1 MNFCDLIDKYIITIP
16 MIQRDYAQGR
26 ESAAEKNIRKELLSD
41 IDKNINTGLHLDFI
55 YGSVEKLDSQDLFI
69 PLDGQQRLTT
79 LFLLHWYVAARG
91 KYLNEK
97 DKLKKFRYETR
108 ISSTDFIAAL
118 VDSIG
123 SITVENTSKKNLS
136 EKIKDCT
143 WFFSSWEHDPTVS
156 AMLVMLDAIHEKFCG
171 KIDSLV
177 NLNKITFDFINL
189 DDFKLT
195 DDLYIKMNARGVP
208 LTPFENFKSKFEK
221 LLLSDKLEKETFKEE
236 SKKHSLKDYFSN
248 KIETDWVE
256 NFWKYAEEKEICD
269 IKYLTIDKSFMRFF
283 WYITEMLYFKSGNF
297 LKSNSGK
304 LKIPNFKYD
313 HDGDPDIDYAVVD
326 EVYDGHPR
334 NIHCLFKILNKIEII
349 KSLIDRTLSHEH
361 QERKVSLFTKDFD
374 LLAKVMKTEKGT
386 ERIDHQSKL
395 ILFAIINYVYH
406 DFDEKKLGDD
416 HLHDLVRVIRNL
428 LIRVRK
434 QSGIS
439 FSSDLKDEKMHDC
452 INVICRLTCDE
463 SVYMTLKDKPHEYFL
478 INKESL
484 YSVQSEI
491 KKAKLI
497 TQYPAL
503 RDVIF
508 KLEDHPEV
516 KGAIHNFMP
525 EIEESFSSE
534 FIVTFQKRV
543 KSFDEIWSQ
552 NCSLILR
559 ALLSLEEYQIWING
573 SKLHG
578 LWFFGSKNNWNV
590 ILAYYIDSKAEYG
603 LKNKNFLVNFLDKY
617 SAIDSNLSPM
627 ERLDEIIFQYL
638 KEECKKNAFSRRWRY
653 YFVKYKN
660 ITCEYSNIYS
670 WGGSFK
676 IRELGGDNLRSY
688 HVNPYVKTVW
698 DIITNNNRIL
708 CVRNKNNKEVRVFKY
723 SSYVQYAT
731 ESPLFLID
739 DIELFCE
746 ENGWRVEIA
755 NIPAHNNTCFI
766 DCWLIVNLP
775 NIQIEAGKTWLKPTE
790 TMDMIEVAVAFICE
804 LYQLE
809 NPLDK
814 NKVVDSY
821 AEVVA

>member
-1 MNFCDLIDKYIITIP
+1 MNFCELIDKYTVTIP

-26 ESAAEKNIRKELLSD
+26 KSEERIREEILSCMVEK
-41 IDKNINTGLHLDFI
+41 IDTGLHLDFI
-55 YGSVEKLDSQDLFI
+55 YGSVDEKLLIFT

-79 LFLLHWYVAARG
+79 LFLLHWYVAA
-91 KYLNEK
+91 KNNHLNEK

-108 ISSTDFIAAL
+108 ISSTDFIAVL

-123 SITVENTSKKNLS
+123 SITIKNTSKKKLS

-143 WFFSSWEHDPTVS
+143 WFFLSWEYDPTIS
-156 AMLVMLDAIHEKFCG
+156 AMLVMLDAIHEKFSG
-171 KIDSLV
+171 KTNSLV

-221 LLLSDKLEKETFKEE
+221 ILLSNKLESEIFEGEK
-236 SKKHSLKDYFSN
+236 LKDYFSD
-248 KIETDWVE
+248 KVETSWVE
-256 NFWKYAEEKEICD
+256 SFWEYADKKEIHDKEVCNFE
-269 IKYLTIDKSFMRFF
+269 YLTIDKPFMRFF
-283 WYITEMLYFKSGNF
+283 WYITEMLYFKN
-297 LKSNSGK
+297 LNDKSDTRK
-304 LKIPNFKYD
+304 FPDFEKIDLNNY
-313 HDGDPDIDYAVVD
+313 PDINYKVIEDIYND
-326 EVYDGHPR
+326 NPE
-334 NIHCLFKILNKIEII
+334 NIKYLFKSLDNIKEI
-349 KSLIDRTLSHEH
+349 SNLAERVLSAGR
-361 QERKVSLFTKDFD
+361 QGWVSLFRKKGGNAELLKDVVYTGK
-374 LLAKVMKTEKGT
+374 LNGQE
-386 ERIDHQSKL
+386 KL
-395 ILFAIINYVYH
+395 ILFTIVNYVH
-406 DFDEKKLGDD
+406 DGFDRNNSDYN
-416 HLHDLVRVIRNL
+416 HPHDLVRVIRNL

-439 FSSDLKDEKMHDC
+439 FSSDLNDEKMHDC

-463 SVYMTLKDKPHEYFL
+463 NVYKTLEDKPHEYFL
-478 INKESL
+478 INNEQL

-497 TQYPAL
+497 MQYPEL
-503 RDVIF
+503 RGAIF
-508 KLEDHPEV
+508 KLEDHLEV

-525 EIEESFSSE
+525 ETEEIFSSE
-534 FIVTFQKRV
+534 FVVNFQQRA

-552 NCSLILR
+552 DCSLILR

-638 KEECKKNAFSRRWRY
+638 KEECKINAFSRKWRY

-739 DIELFCE
+739 DIESFCE
-746 ENGWRVEIA
+746 EKGWRIELPNLTIHKNA
-755 NIPAHNNTCFI
+755 CFI
-766 DCWLIVNLP
+766 DWLITNMSS
-775 NIQIEAGKTWLKPTE
+775 IQIEAGKVWLKPTE
-790 TMDMIEVAVAFICE
+790 TMDMIEVAVTFICD

-814 NKVVDSY
+814 NKLVDSDTGG
-821 AEVVA
+821 AA

>member
-1 MNFCDLIDKYIITIP
+1 MNFCELIEKYTITIP

-26 ESAAEKNIRKELLSD
+26 KSAAEGNIRRELLSD
-41 IDKNINTGLHLDFI
+41 VDKNINTGLHLDFI
-55 YGSVEKLDSQDLFI
+55 YGSVDEKLLIFT

-79 LFLLHWYVAARG
+79 LFLLHWYVAARNN
-91 KYLNEK
+91 YLNDNEK
-97 DKLKKFRYETR
+97 NRLTKFRYETR

-156 AMLVMLDAIHEKFCG
+156 AMLVILDAIHEKFCG

-177 NLNKITFDFINL
+177 NINKLTFDFINL

-221 LLLSDKLEKETFKEE
+221 LLLSDKLKKETFEE
-236 SKKHSLKDYFSN
+236 NPKKYFLKDYFSN

-256 NFWKYAEEKEICD
+256 NLWEYVEEKEICD
-269 IKYLTIDKSFMRFF
+269 LKYLTIDKSFMRFF

-304 LKIPNFKYD
+304 LKIHNFKYD

-326 EVYDGHPR
+326 EVYDGNLG
-334 NIHCLFKILNKIEII
+334 NIHYLFKILNKIKII
-349 KSLIDRTLSHEH
+349 KSLIDGVLSYEH
-361 QERKVSLFTKDFD
+361 QEGKVSLFTKNFD

-416 HLHDLVRVIRNL
+416 HLHDLVRVVRNL
-428 LIRVRK
+428 LVRVRK

-439 FSSDLKDEKMHDC
+439 FFSDLNDEKMYNC
-452 INVICRLTCDE
+452 INVMRSLTCDGN
-463 SVYMTLKDKPHEYFL
+463 VYRILENEPHENFL
-478 INKESL
+478 INNEQL
-484 YSVQSEI
+484 YSIHSEI

-497 TQYPAL
+497 TQYPEL
-503 RDVIF
+503 REAIF
-508 KLEDHPEV
+508 KLEDHLEV

-543 KSFDEIWSQ
+543 KAFNEIWSQ
-552 NCSLILR
+552 NCSRIVRGFLVVSNYSTW
-559 ALLSLEEYQIWING
+559 AGG
-573 SKLHG
+573 SSNLGG
-578 LWFFGSKNNWNV
+578 LWFFGIKNNWNV
-590 ILAYYIDSKAEYG
+590 ILA
-603 LKNKNFLVNFLDKY
+603 KNTNNENKDFLVKYLSECCKNNLSLDDLINNYINSCDREGELEWKYYFIKY
-617 SAIDSNLSPM
+617 SWMTCAGG
-627 ERLDEIIFQYL
+627 R
-638 KEECKKNAFSRRWRY
+638 
-653 YFVKYKN
+653 YKN
-660 ITCEYSNIYS
+660 IFAWKNKYGFRVQDFS
-670 WGGSFK
+670 G
-676 IRELGGDNLRSY
+676 IRSSAE
-688 HVNPYVKTVW
+688 HVNPYARTVKSIVNKHIDESKTFSSG
-698 DIITNNNRIL
+698 NEENPL
-708 CVRNKNNKEVRVFKY
+708 CLKE
-723 SSYVQYAT
+723 
-731 ESPLFLID
+731 D
-739 DIELFCE
+739 DIKLFCE
-746 ENGWRVEIA
+746 ENGWRVEITD
-755 NIPAHNNTCFI
+755 IPTHNNTCFI
-766 DCWLIVNLP
+766 DCWLITNLP
-775 NIQIEAGKTWLKPTE
+775 NIQIEAGKAWLKPTE
-790 TMDMIEVAVAFICE
+790 KMDMIEVAVAFICE
-804 LYQLE
+804 LYQLD

-814 NKVVDSY
+814 NKVVDGC
-821 AEVVA
+821 AEGVA

>member
-1 MNFCDLIDKYIITIP
+1 MNFYKLIDKYTIVIP

-26 ESAAEKNIRKELLSD
+26 KSEERIREDILSCIIKK
-41 IDKNINTGLHLDFI
+41 IDTGLHLDFI
-55 YGSVEKLDSQDLFI
+55 YGSVDENLLIFT

-108 ISSTDFIAAL
+108 ISSTDFITAL

-123 SITVENTSKKNLS
+123 SITIKNTSKKKLS

-256 NFWKYAEEKEICD
+256 NFWKYAEEKEICG

-304 LKIPNFKYD
+304 LKIHNFKYD

-395 ILFAIINYVYH
+395 ILFAIINY
-406 DFDEKKLGDD
+406 
-416 HLHDLVRVIRNL
+416 
-428 LIRVRK
+428 
-434 QSGIS
+434 
-439 FSSDLKDEKMHDC
+439 
-452 INVICRLTCDE
+452 
-463 SVYMTLKDKPHEYFL
+463 
-478 INKESL
+478 
-484 YSVQSEI
+484 
-491 KKAKLI
+491 
-497 TQYPAL
+497 
-503 RDVIF
+503 
-508 KLEDHPEV
+508 
-516 KGAIHNFMP
+516 
-525 EIEESFSSE
+525 
-534 FIVTFQKRV
+534 
-543 KSFDEIWSQ
+543 
-552 NCSLILR
+552 
-559 ALLSLEEYQIWING
+559 
-573 SKLHG
+573 
-578 LWFFGSKNNWNV
+578 
-590 ILAYYIDSKAEYG
+590 
-603 LKNKNFLVNFLDKY
+603 
-617 SAIDSNLSPM
+617 
-627 ERLDEIIFQYL
+627 ERLAKSDKLSCSIFSIDRTPHIQPI
-638 KEECKKNAFSRRWRY
+638 F
-653 YFVKYKN
+653 
-660 ITCEYSNIYS
+660 YSI
-670 WGGSFK
+670 
-676 IRELGGDNLRSY
+676 
-688 HVNPYVKTVW
+688 
-698 DIITNNNRIL
+698 
-708 CVRNKNNKEVRVFKY
+708 
-723 SSYVQYAT
+723 
-731 ESPLFLID
+731 
-739 DIELFCE
+739 
-746 ENGWRVEIA
+746 
-755 NIPAHNNTCFI
+755 
-766 DCWLIVNLP
+766 
-775 NIQIEAGKTWLKPTE
+775 
-790 TMDMIEVAVAFICE
+790 
-804 LYQLE
+804 
-809 NPLDK
+809 
-814 NKVVDSY
+814 
-821 AEVVA
+821 